1 MKTINKRIISLL
13 LCAFILMGTI
23 FTACAC
29 GNKSSDTSSDDTS
42 TGDTSTG
49 DNTNKPEGGEK
60 PEDGEDNTK
69 PDEGETKPEE
79 DKPLSIDEQNKRDEV
94 ISVKDNNYLSRGEV
108 VYEDINGKDV
118 TVYTSFRV
126 KGEVQK
132 NPNFAQIQMVWQA
145 IKYKD
150 KYPDKDVYVTLTS
163 YRLSGTLAGC
173 LDEESPEYGDLK
185 CLYSGDYDE
194 ETGYYRLSYLLCE
207 AARKGIYVTV
217 IGHANASSVKIN
229 ETKKKGDEPFY
240 TYFSKHLNDPC
251 YIEGKVISDYMV
263 MQKSKW
269 TLDKGG
275 TDMMHLKSCTVSNY
289 IDRDGND
296 RGTAVWLG
304 CTNVDGVDY
313 LGRNGL
319 DYVQSGAVI
328 CDHDEIYRVTYN
340 FTQLMAQYDEQE
352 EILVFRRLAQCRA
365 TDQINLIKAGR
376 GDEIP
381 YDEQIVYIGTES
393 DKVFELYFTPLG
405 GEASV
410 WDTEYNPYCK
420 YITKLVNSP
429 DDDGYI
435 EFLWNNPKYGVKGF
449 SVGKIIL
456 DILAVKFL
464 ESGNPENNLHIQ
476 IPGPDYSTFDD
487 LKEGENIGVKALN
500 RYRSRNYHSKDV
512 QMTYVEDG
520 VRYYVTLFNSLNM
533 HEGAMF
539 FQTNSILVVKETEE
553 TGNDFYIDYAIMT
566 VPGIE
571 FESHRYK

>member
-1 MKTINKRIISLL
+1 MKTLIKRTVYLF
-13 LCAFILMGTI
+13 LCAFILVGI
-23 FTACAC
+23 VFTVCAC
-29 GNKSSDTSSDDTS
+29 KDTSSDSQSDEEI
-42 TGDTSTG
+42 G
-49 DNTNKPEGGEK
+49 DNDEL
-60 PEDGEDNTK
+60 DDSK
-69 PDEGETKPEE
+69 PDGSAPDGFEPDDSKPDDSKPNDSKPNET
-79 DKPLSIDEQNKRDEV
+79 LSVDVLNKRDEV
-94 ISVKDNNYLSRGEV
+94 ISVKNNNYLSRGEV
-108 VYEDINGKDV
+108 VYENINGKDV

-126 KGEVQK
+126 KGESQK

-145 IKYKD
+145 IKYKE
-150 KYPDKDVYVTLTS
+150 KYPEKDVFVTLTS

-173 LDEESPEYGDLK
+173 LDESSEEYGDLK
-185 CLYSGDYDE
+185 CLYEGDYDK

-240 TYFSKHLNDPC
+240 NYFSKHLNDPC
-251 YIEGKVISDYMV
+251 YIEGKVISDYMI
-263 MQKSKW
+263 MQKSGW

-340 FTQLMAQYDEQE
+340 FTQLMAQYPEQE
-352 EILVFRRLAQCRA
+352 EILVFRRLAQIRA
-365 TDQINLIKAGR
+365 TKQIDLIKAGK

-381 YDEQIVYIGTES
+381 SDEQIVYIGTES

-405 GEASV
+405 GEASI
-410 WDTEYNPYCK
+410 WDEEYNPYCK
-420 YITKLVNSP
+420 YIGKLATSDP
-429 DDDGYI
+429 DGGYI
-435 EFLWNNPKYGVKGF
+435 ELLWNNPKYVVKGF

-456 DILAVKFL
+456 DVLSAKFL
-464 ESGNPENNLHIQ
+464 ESGNPENNLHMQ
-476 IPGPDYSTFDD
+476 TPGPDWSIFDE
-487 LKEGENIGVKALN
+487 LKEGVNIGVKALN

-512 QMTYVEDG
+512 QVTYVEDG

-533 HEGAMF
+533 HEGAMYY
-539 FQTNSILVVKETEE
+539 QTNSILVVKETEE